1 MKQVTIK
8 VEAFATVTVA
18 DNWNGDMS
26 NIPMKLDVYS
36 AWEDETSEVADVVET
51 DIIGQ
56 TVTHVVD
63 VEKK

>member
-18 DNWNGDMS
+18 DSWNGDMS

>member
-56 TVTHVVD
+56 TVTHVVEI
-63 VEKK
+63 EKK